1 MGEKLVLLML
11 GLVQGLTDIF
21 PISSTGHLA
30 ILTQVLNIRSLN
42 LSVVAGL
49 HSGSLIAIVIFFK
62 KELWVLWRDFLGSLQ
77 IIRRNM
83 SPKASRAVLPV
94 ENLTPYL
101 YASSLLPVA
110 IIGLIFRETARLAF
124 SQEMLPVLLLSLNG
138 GVILITTLVAK
149 GERAIKELTLKE
161 FLVIGAVQGIAVL
174 PGISRLG
181 LVLCTGLLFRLKWQ
195 DALKLTFILS
205 IPVVIGALIIEFGN
219 ILITIQNSPGLI
231 TPFMGG
237 CVLAGVG
244 SWFSLNILT
253 SKLLERK
260 KMNLFG
266 IYCLMLSI
274 FSLAYL
280 YFWK

>member
-1 MGEKLVLLML
+1 MGERLALLML

-21 PISSTGHLA
+21 PVSSTGHLA
-30 ILTQVLNIRSLN
+30 IFTQVLNIRILN

-49 HSGSLIAIVIFFK
+49 HSGSLIAIVIFYK
-62 KELWVLWRDFLGSLQ
+62 KELGVLWRDFLGSLQ
-77 IIRRNM
+77 SIRWNV
-83 SPKASRAVLPV
+83 SSKANRAVLSA

-110 IIGLIFRETARLAF
+110 TIGLIFRETARLIF

-138 GVILITTLVAK
+138 GIILITSLVAN

-181 LVLCTGLLFRLKWQ
+181 LALCTGLLFRLKWQ

-205 IPVVIGALIIEFGN
+205 IPVVIGALMIEIGN

-231 TPFMGG
+231 TAFLGG
-237 CVLAGVG
+237 CVLAGIG

-260 KMNLFG
+260 KMTLFG

-274 FSLAYL
+274 FSLSYL

>member
-1 MGEKLVLLML
+1 MGEKLALLML

-21 PISSTGHLA
+21 PVSSTGHLA

-62 KELWVLWRDFLGSLQ
+62 KELGVLWMDFLGSLQ
-77 IIRRNM
+77 IIHWNM
-83 SPKASRAVLPV
+83 NQKASRAVLSA

-110 IIGLIFRETARLAF
+110 LIGLFFRKTAQLVF

-138 GVILITTLVAK
+138 GVILVTTLVAK

-161 FLVIGAVQGIAVL
+161 LLVIGTVQGIAVL

-231 TPFMGG
+231 VPFLGG
-237 CVLAGVG
+237 CVLAGIG

-260 KMNLFG
+260 KMTLFG
-266 IYCLMLSI
+266 IYCLILSI

-280 YFWK
+280 YFWE